1 MADKSFGIK
10 ELNLIGSGTPKM
22 ESPNN
27 INLNANN
34 VAISTNATIGGNLDI
49 TGNLTVNGTS
59 PTGGL
64 TVQDEGSALST
75 TASTLN
81 FVGTGVV
88 ASGTGATKTITI
100 NTSGDTNQ
108 NAFSNFVVSGQSTV
122 SADSET
128 DSVTFVAGS
137 NMTITTNA
145 SGDSIT
151 FASSGGGGGGGVT
164 VQDEGSALSTTA
176 TTLNFVG
183 SGVVASGTGATKTI
197 TISAGSASTEVYIA
211 ESADTNAGYNIP
223 FMNVTG
229 GGGGSKGLQ
238 VDDGGFGFNPGTNTL
253 IVNNVK
259 SLPSAS
265 LSLGN
270 LSSSS
275 EDVTITGYGDTSR
288 GLGYFKFTT
297 LGSSVAQLLLGNV
310 AIGYSSGSKS
320 ANPATSSSNMR
331 NVFVGSLAG
340 LNQQAGQLNTYIGFQ
355 AGSTNISGDQN
366 VAIGYNAGDGNV
378 SGSNNTYIGRNAAAT
393 SNGTNNEVVIGDT
406 GVTKFRIP
414 GIGVTFK
421 DNGGR
426 PGTGQVLTA
435 DANGEASFE
444 TINLSAQGITNTDTI
459 SNLSSSTDVMVGV
472 AVGPRFHASY
482 DANNQYILIS
492 SGDASGGRN
501 YGTMKWRSGRE
512 SSGTSIYGNNNGAS
526 INIATYDGKMLLN
539 NKSGNFGI
547 GGSGHD
553 GFLFYLDGTMVNAS
567 ESGAGAN
574 MSLIRRSNGNAI
586 EFKTIIGTIGS
597 IALDIGAQTTT
608 YNTTSDYRIK
618 ENVVGITSA
627 LDKINQLRP
636 VNFNFIGKS
645 VKLDGFLAH
654 EVQAVV
660 PYAVHGEKDA
670 VKTVK
675 DGDLSDGGTKADADR
690 IAALPTKEIPDY
702 QQLDYSKLV
711 GLLTAS
717 IQELSAKNDALEARI
732 KTLEG

>member
-75 TASTLN
+75 TATTLN

-100 NTSGDTNQ
+100 S
-108 NAFSNFVVSGQSTV
+108 
-122 SADSET
+122 
-128 DSVTFVAGS
+128 
-137 NMTITTNA
+137 
-145 SGDSIT
+145 
-151 FASSGGGGGGGVT
+151 GGGGGGVT

-176 TTLNFVG
+176 TTLNFTG
-183 SGVVASGTGATKTI
+183 GGVVASGTGATKTI

-211 ESADTNAGYNIP
+211 ESADTDAGYNIP

-229 GGGGSKGLQ
+229 AGGGSKGLQ
-238 VDDGGFGFNPGTNTL
+238 VDNGGFGFNPGTNTL

-259 SLPSAS
+259 SLSSAS

-275 EDVTITGYGDTSR
+275 QDVTITGYGDTSR

-297 LGSSVAQLLLGNV
+297 YGSTAGQLLLGNV
-310 AIGYSSGSKS
+310 AIGYSAGSKS

-340 LNQQAGQLNTYIGFQ
+340 LNQQSGQFNTYVGFE
-355 AGSTNISGDQN
+355 AGSTNITGDQN
-366 VAIGYNAGDGNV
+366 VAIGYKAGDGNTI
-378 SGSNNTYIGRNAAAT
+378 GSNNIYIGRNAVAT
-393 SNGTNNEVVIGDT
+393 SSNTNNEVVIGDT
-406 GVTKFRIP
+406 TINKFRIP

-444 TINLSAQGITNTDTI
+444 TISLSAQGITNSDTI

-472 AVGPRFHASY
+472 AVGPRFHAHY
-482 DANNQYILIS
+482 DSNNQYITIS

-526 INIATYDGKMLLN
+526 INIAHYDGKMVLC

-553 GFLFYLDGTMVNAS
+553 GVLLNLDGTMVNSS

-574 MSLIRRSNGNAI
+574 MTLVRRDSGNAM
-586 EFKTIIGTIGS
+586 EFKHNSAVRGS
-597 IALDIGAQTTT
+597 IYIDTSANTTT
-608 YNTTSDYRIK
+608 YNTTSDYRTK

-636 VNFNFIGKS
+636 VNFNMIGCTA
-645 VKLDGFLAH
+645 KLDGFLAH

-660 PYAVHGEKDA
+660 PYAVTGEKDA
-670 VKTVK
+670 VMTVI
-675 DGDLSDGGTKADADR
+675 DGDLSDTGTKEDADR
-690 IAALPTKEIPDY
+690 IAGLSTTTVPDY

-711 GLLTAS
+711 TLLTAS

>member
-64 TVQDEGSALST
+64 TIQDEGSALST
-75 TASTLN
+75 TATTLN

-100 NTSGDTNQ
+100 
-108 NAFSNFVVSGQSTV
+108 
-122 SADSET
+122 
-128 DSVTFVAGS
+128 
-137 NMTITTNA
+137 
-145 SGDSIT
+145 
-151 FASSGGGGGGGVT
+151 SGGGGGGGVT

-183 SGVVASGTGATKTI
+183 TGVVASGTGATKTI
-197 TISAGSASTEVYIA
+197 TINTGSASTEVYIA
-211 ESADTNAGYNIP
+211 ESADSNYGYNIP
-223 FMNVTG
+223 FMNVTS
-229 GGGGSKGLQ
+229 GGGGSFGLQ
-238 VDDGGFGFNPGTNTL
+238 VDHNSFGFNPSSHTL
-253 IVNNVK
+253 FVNN
-259 SLPSAS
+259 LAT
-265 LSLGN
+265 LSNADFL
-270 LSSSS
+270 
-275 EDVTITGYGDTSR
+275 ITAAGQTCR
-288 GLGYFKFTT
+288 GIGYFKFTT
-297 LGSSVAQLLLGNV
+297 QSNAANHLLLANV
-310 AIGYSSGSKS
+310 AIGYSAGANS
-320 ANPATSSSNMR
+320 ANPANSSSNMR

-340 LNQQAGQLNTYIGFQ
+340 LNQTNGQFNTYVGFE
-355 AGSTNISGDQN
+355 AGSTNIHGDQN

-378 SGSNNTYIGRNAAAT
+378 LGSNNVYIGRNAVAT
-393 SNGTNNEVVIGDT
+393 SSNTNNEVVIGDT
-406 GVTKFRIP
+406 GITKFRIP

-444 TINLSAQGITNTDTI
+444 TINLSAQGITNSDTI

-482 DANNQYILIS
+482 DTSNQYILIS

-512 SSGTSIYGNNNGAS
+512 SSGTSIYGNNNGAA

-574 MSLIRRSNGNAI
+574 MSMIRRSNGNAI

-645 VKLDGFLAH
+645 VKLGGFLAH

-660 PYAVHGEKDA
+660 P
-670 VKTVK
+670 
-675 DGDLSDGGTKADADR
+675 
-690 IAALPTKEIPDY
+690 
-702 QQLDYSKLV
+702 
-711 GLLTAS
+711 
-717 IQELSAKNDALEARI
+717 
-732 KTLEG
+732 